1 MQSRNQ
7 QISHGGGIMRVV
19 SQPRTLASI
28 LGQLMM
34 VIGVCTV
41 VTASGSFVP
50 AGAAAEEPSNAD
62 TKAPH
67 VLIKTKFG
75 EMEAVLFPDLAPKHV
90 ESFLKLAKSGF
101 YNGTIFHRII
111 PGFMIQGGDPLTKD
125 PANRSRYGTG
135 GPGYTVPAEFNKV
148 AHEKGILSAA
158 RTADPNSAGSQ
169 FFIMVDKAPHLDG
182 QYTVFGEI
190 VKGVDVAETIVS
202 QPRDLKDNPMERIE
216 MTIEVI
222 Q

>member
-1 MQSRNQ
+1 
-7 QISHGGGIMRVV
+7 MRVV
-19 SQPRTLASI
+19 LQPRTLVSV
-28 LGQLMM
+28 LRQLMI
-34 VIGVCTV
+34 VIGVFTV
-41 VTASGSFVP
+41 VTGSFSLG
-50 AGAAAEEPSNAD
+50 ATRAAADEPSNAD
-62 TKAPH
+62 SKAPH
-67 VLIKTKFG
+67 VLVKTKFG
-75 EMEAVLFPDLAPKHV
+75 EMEIVLFPDLAPKHV

-135 GPGYTVPAEFNKV
+135 GPGYNLPAEFNRV

-169 FFIMVDKAPHLDG
+169 FFIMADKATHLDG

-190 VKGVDVAETIVS
+190 VKGLEVVDTIVN
-202 QPRDLKDNPMERIE
+202 QPRDMKDNPLERIE
-216 MTIEVI
+216 LTVEVL

>member
-1 MQSRNQ
+1 
-7 QISHGGGIMRVV
+7 MRVV
-19 SQPRTLASI
+19 SQPRTLGSA
-28 LGQLMM
+28 LRQFMM
-34 VIGVCTV
+34 VIGLFTI
-41 VTASGSFVP
+41 VTAGGSLVP
-50 AGAAAEEPSNAD
+50 TGAAAEDPSKAD

-111 PGFMIQGGDPLTKD
+111 PGFMVQGGDPLTKD
-125 PANRSRYGTG
+125 PANRSRFGTG
-135 GPGYTVPAEFNKV
+135 GPGYTVPAEFNRV

-169 FFIMVDKAPHLDG
+169 FFLMVDKAPHLDG
-182 QYTVFGEI
+182 QYTVFGEV
-190 VKGVDVAETIVS
+190 VKGLEVLDTIVG
-202 QPRDLKDNPMERIE
+202 QPRDLKDNPVERIE
-216 MTIEVI
+216 MTIDVMP
-222 Q
+222 

>member
-1 MQSRNQ
+1 
-7 QISHGGGIMRVV
+7 MRVV
-19 SQPRTLASI
+19 LKPLTLAI
-28 LGQLMM
+28 VLRQLM
-34 VIGVCTV
+34 IAIFTV
-41 VTASGSFVP
+41 VSVSGSLTATP
-50 AGAAAEEPSNAD
+50 AAAAEPSSSEA
-62 TKAPH
+62 KAPH
-67 VLIKTKFG
+67 ILIKTKFG
-75 EMEAVLFPDLAPKHV
+75 DMDVVLFPDLAPKHV

-125 PANRSRYGTG
+125 PANRSRFGTG

-190 VKGVDVAETIVS
+190 VKGLDVADTIVS
-202 QPRDLKDNPMERIE
+202 QPRDLKDNPLERIE
-216 MTIEVI
+216 MTMEVI
-222 Q
+222 P